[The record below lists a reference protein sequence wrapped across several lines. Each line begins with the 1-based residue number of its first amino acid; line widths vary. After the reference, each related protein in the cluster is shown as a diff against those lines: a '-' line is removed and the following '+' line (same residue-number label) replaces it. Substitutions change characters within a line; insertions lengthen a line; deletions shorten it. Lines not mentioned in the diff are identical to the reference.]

1 MSNIQEKENYRQSK
15 QRDSILEVLKQTD
28 SHPTADWIYTQ
39 LKPEFPKLSLGTVYR
54 NLGILQEMG
63 KVKKIQYGST
73 FDRFEANISNHYHL
87 ICESCNNITDIN
99 LPACKD
105 ILNRAEELSN
115 FSINYHQIEFYGIC
129 SSCMKIS

>member
-1 MSNIQEKENYRQSK
+1 MSNTQVKENYRQSG
-15 QRDSILEVLKQTD
+15 QRDRILEVLKNTG

-39 LKPEFPKLSLGTVYR
+39 LKSEFPKLSPGTVYR

-63 KVKKIQYGST
+63 KIKKIRYGST
-73 FDRFEANISNHYHL
+73 FDRFEANLSNHYHL
-87 ICESCNNITDIN
+87 ICENCNSITDIK

-105 ILNRAEELSN
+105 ILNKAEELSN

-129 SSCMKIS
+129 SSCSKDV

>member
-1 MSNIQEKENYRQSK
+1 MNVKQKKENYRQSA
-15 QRDSILEVLKQTD
+15 QRDRILEVLKTTD
-28 SHPTADWIYTQ
+28 SHPTADWLYSQ
-39 LKPEFPKLSLGTVYR
+39 LKSEFPKLSPGTVYR

-73 FDRFEANISNHYHL
+73 FDRFEANLSDHYHL
-87 ICESCNNITDIN
+87 ICESCNSITDIN

-105 ILNRAEELSN
+105 ILNKAEALSN

-129 SSCMKIS
+129 LSCRRTG